1 MTVSVPEVPGKHM
14 FDFHLTSNKC
24 SGLVE
29 QVFERTFSG
38 QRRIQCPTPPAELPR
53 WTNPHKQ

>member
-29 QVFERTFSG
+29 QVFERTFGG
-38 QRRIQCPTPPAELPR
+38 Q
-53 WTNPHKQ
+53 